1 MNDQYGHK
9 IGDIVLV
16 KVSKVLKNVI
26 GKKGFVSRFG
36 GDEFAVIVYSAD
48 ETAINQLA
56 LQIINEVRNLKDMQS
71 EQEMWNVLSVS
82 IGAAILEE
90 SDESESSLFIRA
102 DKALYHS
109 KQEGKDQFHVWSE
122 GER

>member
-1 MNDQYGHK
+1 MSQ
-9 IGDIVLV
+9 I
-16 KVSKVLKNVI
+16 LKNVI

-36 GDEFAVIVYSAD
+36 GDEFAVIVYDAD
-48 ETAINQLA
+48 ETAINELA
-56 LQIINEVRNLKDMQS
+56 QQIINEVRTVKDMQS

-90 SDESESSLFIRA
+90 LDESESSLFIRA
-102 DKALYHS
+102 DEALYHS
-109 KQEGKDQFHVWSE
+109 KQEGKDQFYVWSE